1 MPIKTTIEHF
11 PHPLFD
17 NQSRETN
24 VCFPRVVD
32 DLIIHQ
38 LSYTIRSKPDWTT
51 KYKNVEIREKWIAE
65 MEGQLKLE
73 DISPLHPSE
82 KIWKFVFEEL
92 AWYDKYAEENGFT
105 AGPNENILFS
115 DRAIGDDFRESLK
128 KLVYEKLEDI
138 SEDAKDWH
146 PGSDSQV
153 LDLVHPSLYP
163 LQHGKTLVLTEKGFG
178 VSKRIVPN
186 EVPKYA
192 PYFSKK
198 YISGDLQWLPSVF
211 NVSKNDGDYV
221 VEIQSYIN
229 NLDPLKYGTLYPL
242 IASVF
247 AKAVPGLNLLLTHL
261 SGLER
266 LRVEYPRFDQMDRDW
281 VYNDEFHKKVEAL
294 EAARN
299 FGDDWSL
306 LERQRVNYINKSN
319 FPLQFKT
326 PVFEKKVDLAD
337 YGDLKVITKLA
348 SIHLT
353 SEKPSYPG
361 GSWHVEG
368 TVNEDIVATVLYYYD
383 SENIGESK
391 LSFRNATIEPQY
403 EQHDHDGIRQIFG
416 LWHEG
421 NLTKY
426 LGSVDCIENRLLIFP
441 NLYQHHVDPFELVDK
456 TKPGHR
462 KILCFFL
469 VDPDN
474 KHTIASDKVP
484 PQQQDIL
491 GDKITSFLGKETSS
505 QFPDEILELIASK
518 VQYTMSLDEAK
529 KVRERLMK
537 ERAPFEEFEWGDGLA
552 YNTLFNL
559 CEH

>member
-1 MPIKTTIEHF
+1 MATESTLEHF

-17 NQSRETN
+17 SQ
-24 VCFPRVVD
+24 
-32 DLIIHQ
+32 
-38 LSYTIRSKPDWTT
+38 SKPDWTT
-51 KYKNVEIREKWIAE
+51 KYKNAEIREKWIAE

-73 DISPLHPSE
+73 DIPPLHPAE

-92 AWYDKYAEENGFT
+92 AWSDKYAEEKGFT

-115 DRAIGDDFRESLK
+115 DRAIGDDLRESLK
-128 KLVYEKLEDI
+128 KFVNEKLEDI
-138 SEDAKDWH
+138 LEDAKDWH
-146 PGSDSQV
+146 PGSDNQV

-163 LQHGKTLVLTEKGFG
+163 LQYGKTLVITANGYE
-178 VSKRIVPN
+178 VSKPIVPH

-192 PYFSKK
+192 PYYSEE
-198 YISGDLQWLPSVF
+198 YISKDLQWLPSIF
-211 NVSKNDGDYV
+211 NVSKKDGGYV

-229 NLDPLKYGTLYPL
+229 NLDPLKYGALYPL

-247 AKAVPGLNLLLTHL
+247 SKAVPGLNLLLTHL
-261 SGLER
+261 SSLER
-266 LRVEYPRFDQMDRDW
+266 LRVEYPRFDDLDRDW
-281 VYNDEFHKKVEAL
+281 VYDEEFHKKVAAL

-306 LERQRVNYINKSN
+306 LEGQRVNHINKSE
-319 FPLQFKT
+319 FPLEFKT

-337 YGDLKVITKLA
+337 FGDLKVITKLA
-348 SIHLT
+348 NIHLT
-353 SEKPSYPG
+353 PEKPSYPG

-383 SENIGESK
+383 SENITESK
-391 LSFRNATIEPQY
+391 LSFRNATIEPNY
-403 EQHDHDGIRQIFG
+403 EQHDHDGIRRIFG
-416 LWHEG
+416 LWNEG
-421 NLTKY
+421 NLTRY

-441 NLYQHHVDPFELVDK
+441 NVYQHHVDPFELADK

-469 VDPDN
+469 VDPNN

-484 PQQQDIL
+484 PQQQDL
-491 GDKITSFLGKETSS
+491 LEGEITSFLGKVTSS
-505 QFPDEILELIASK
+505 QLPKEIPELIATK
-518 VQYTMSLDEAK
+518 CQYTMSLDEAK
-529 KVRERLMK
+529 RVRERLMK
-537 ERAPFEEFEWGDGLA
+537 DRAPIDEFQWGGGNA
-552 YNTLFNL
+552 YDTLFNL